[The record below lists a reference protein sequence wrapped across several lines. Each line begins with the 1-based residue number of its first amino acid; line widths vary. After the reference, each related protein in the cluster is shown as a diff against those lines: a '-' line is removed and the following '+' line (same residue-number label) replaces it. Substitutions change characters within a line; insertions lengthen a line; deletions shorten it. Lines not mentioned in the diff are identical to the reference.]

1 VIFQMKA
8 RLIYI
13 AVLAAAAAA
22 FLADLADSLGLGD
35 GHF

>member
-1 VIFQMKA
+1 MKA

-13 AVLAAAAAA
+13 AVLAATVAA
-22 FLADLADSLGLGD
+22 FLADMADTFGLGD